1 MLTQTQRYTNPPGG
15 YVTNDGAIRGELQLS
30 QPSTRPLKIAIA
42 SSGLAHIRRGV
53 ETWARDLGVALR
65 RRGIDATTFQGSAD
79 PAMPPGTVVPCW
91 KRYDP
96 KAERIV
102 QLFRGLGGW
111 RIGLGSGYSVEQT
124 TFAWN
129 LWPLIRSS
137 FDILHVQDPHLALI
151 FERLH
156 RLHLSRPRVIL
167 AHGTEEDTAFLQKF
181 SYLQHLA
188 PNYLESWQADKPAR
202 QNAFAV
208 PNFVDIDHFRPG
220 DKAAARAAAGLPQ
233 DALVFLSVGA
243 LKKFHKRMDY
253 LIREF
258 STWRKTQRS
267 KTMLVIVGAREPE
280 TDDVLSLRAE
290 LDSESIIIIE
300 NAPRDRVLN
309 LLHAAD
315 VFTLASLH
323 EMMPI
328 AVLEALAVGLPV
340 ACNDD
345 STLRW
350 MVDDAGPIGDISEPG
365 ALAAQ
370 FSALADPQ
378 LRSRMSLAA
387 RNRAEALFSE
397 PVVVDQI
404 LAMYKQVAAST

>member
-1 MLTQTQRYTNPPGG
+1 M
-15 YVTNDGAIRGELQLS
+15 
-30 QPSTRPLKIAIA
+30 
-42 SSGLAHIRRGV
+42 
-53 ETWARDLGVALR
+53 
-65 RRGIDATTFQGSAD
+65 
-79 PAMPPGTVVPCW
+79 
-91 KRYDP
+91 
-96 KAERIV
+96 
-102 QLFRGLGGW
+102 
-111 RIGLGSGYSVEQT
+111 
-124 TFAWN
+124 
-129 LWPLIRSS
+129 
-137 FDILHVQDPHLALI
+137 
-151 FERLH
+151 
-156 RLHLSRPRVIL
+156 HLSRPRVIL
-167 AHGTEEDTAFLQKF
+167 AHGTEENTAFLRKF

-188 PNYLESWQADKPAR
+188 PNYLESWQTDKPAR
-202 QNAFAV
+202 QIAFAV
-208 PNFVDIDHFRPG
+208 PNFVDIDRFRLG

-233 DALVFLSVGA
+233 DALIFLSVGA

-258 STWRKTQRS
+258 STWRKTQPSR
-267 KTMLVIVGAREPE
+267 TILVIVGAREPE
-280 TDDVLSLRAE
+280 TDDVLRLRAE
-290 LDSESIIIIE
+290 LDSESIVIIE

-345 STLRW
+345 PTLRW
-350 MVDDAGPIGDISEPG
+350 MVDDAGPIGDISELG

-378 LRSRMSLAA
+378 IRSRMSLAA

-404 LAMYKQVAAST
+404 LAMYQQVAAST